1 MTTSRVVWLMRMRSP
16 EKVISKSSVKTVR
29 KITNTSKYS
38 SDHELVS
45 RGADMFNRRSFLK
58 IISGTAATSMVSPA
72 MPSLVYAG
80 SGMRTVIIG
89 GGVAGIR
96 TAARLQ
102 QFANS
107 LDVTLIDPT
116 MDLNTRKYTKI
127 NETLRYESAPV
138 LSAAGIDVI
147 AQKVVQVE
155 PVSKRV
161 QLANGASVEADV
173 LVFAPGVDF
182 KTTSFTRSLVHPL
195 NEALVL
201 RQLESMQKGGV
212 VVVGIPRAPY
222 QYPQGPYVQVSHMAD
237 YLRSHNRSAK
247 ILVLDHNV
255 DSALAHVYRRQ
266 WKKGIGQRLVEWI
279 GINEGYIHDIDFDS
293 NTINTVGGYIRAA
306 VIAVMPEQ
314 QAGTIARNAGLAV
327 GTDWCQVDSQSFE
340 SVHYP
345 DIYVLGDANDAAPNN
360 KTAFTAMQQ
369 ADDFVRIMVD
379 KIA

>member
-1 MTTSRVVWLMRMRSP
+1 
-16 EKVISKSSVKTVR
+16 
-29 KITNTSKYS
+29 
-38 SDHELVS
+38 
-45 RGADMFNRRSFLK
+45 MFNRRSFLK

-182 KTTSFTRSLVHPL
+182 KTTSFTRSLYTH
-195 NEALVL
+195 
-201 RQLESMQKGGV
+201 
-212 VVVGIPRAPY
+212 
-222 QYPQGPYVQVSHMAD
+222 
-237 YLRSHNRSAK
+237 
-247 ILVLDHNV
+247 
-255 DSALAHVYRRQ
+255 
-266 WKKGIGQRLVEWI
+266 
-279 GINEGYIHDIDFDS
+279 
-293 NTINTVGGYIRAA
+293 
-306 VIAVMPEQ
+306 
-314 QAGTIARNAGLAV
+314 
-327 GTDWCQVDSQSFE
+327 
-340 SVHYP
+340 
-345 DIYVLGDANDAAPNN
+345 
-360 KTAFTAMQQ
+360 
-369 ADDFVRIMVD
+369 
-379 KIA
+379 